1 MVLASC
7 DNDVDFLELLREFG
21 EHAHDACCLLSDQL
35 CMEAEQY
42 SKKVQDARR
51 ATGEYNMSVDMVQ
64 SRKLERGISTI
75 ADLLLGTTPH
85 QHRNRICMSCHRTP
99 GKSFLDN
106 DRHSRSSI
114 STEDTLVGVS
124 TEGAIPGRA
133 LNRLSA

>member
-1 MVLASC
+1 MVLASGH
-7 DNDVDFLELLREFG
+7 NNVDFLELLREFG

-35 CMEAEQY
+35 CMEADQY

-85 QHRNRICMSCHRTP
+85 QHRNRICMSCHRTS

-106 DRHSRSSI
+106 DRRSRSSI
-114 STEDTLVGVS
+114 SREET
-124 TEGAIPGRA
+124 P
-133 LNRLSA
+133 LSASAPRVQSQVER

>member
-1 MVLASC
+1 MVLTSC

-75 ADLLLGTTPH
+75 ADLLLGLTPH
-85 QHRNRICMSCHRTP
+85 QHRNRVCMSCHRTP

-106 DRHSRSSI
+106 DRRSRSSI
-114 STEDTLVGVS
+114 SREET
-124 TEGAIPGRA
+124 P
-133 LNRLSA
+133 LSASAPRVQSQVER

>member
-1 MVLASC
+1 
-7 DNDVDFLELLREFG
+7 
-21 EHAHDACCLLSDQL
+21 
-35 CMEAEQY
+35 
-42 SKKVQDARR
+42 
-51 ATGEYNMSVDMVQ
+51 MSVNMVQ